1 MADDS
6 TTDDVNAG
14 RTDMSD
20 NAPARTEDVPAPE
33 HAMTLAGTTAAPTLF
48 ENPGMPVH
56 VHRMADTDP
65 RAAKR
70 AERQVAVMF
79 ILSMVGTLVFL
90 VSYFAVDIDDSVFGP
105 FIGHTLLQNLLL
117 GCGLGFGMLF
127 IGLGAVHWAK
137 TLMPD

>member
-1 MADDS
+1 MADDH
-6 TTDDVNAG
+6 TTDDVDAG

-33 HAMTLAGTTAAPTLF
+33 HAVTLAGTTAAPTLF

-70 AERQVAVMF
+70 AERQVAIMF
-79 ILSMVGTLVFL
+79 TVSMIGTLTFL
-90 VSYFAVDIDDSVFGP
+90 ISYFAVDINTPVHIP
-105 FIGHTLLQNLLL
+105 FIGDTLLQNLLL
-117 GCGLGFGMLF
+117 GCGLGFGLLF

-137 TLMPD
+137 TL

>member
-1 MADDS
+1 MSHD
-6 TTDDVNAG
+6 TDDAG

-20 NAPARTEDVPAPE
+20 TTPARTSDVPGPE
-33 HAMTLAGTTAAPTLF
+33 RAVTIAGTTAAPTLF
-48 ENPGMPVH
+48 ENPGLPVH

-90 VSYFAVDIDDSVFGP
+90 VSYFAVDIDDSVFVP

-117 GCGLGFGMLF
+117 GCGLGF
-127 IGLGAVHWAK
+127 
-137 TLMPD
+137 